1 MKIKNIFIAAL
12 GAATLWSCGP
22 KEFNLTSPVAEI
34 SIADSA
40 VSDSLTIG
48 GSDGTCTVAYAPQW
62 MEATVTD
69 SVVVF
74 KAQPNTDTVPR
85 VDSLVVACGASKINI
100 PVRQANKATRLEI
113 PKNTKL
119 SFAKEGGEEFVNVDT
134 DGSVTV
140 EAFEGVTATYA
151 DGKLA
156 VKANPNTGDDPI
168 KGTLKLTA
176 GDFTQ
181 EIPVTVKGKTCP
193 TCNGTGKV
201 KCKSCGG
208 QGYSFKMNPSPGIY
222 GCKSCG
228 GKGYSY
234 RVEGPDY
241 RQGSG
246 KQPCPTCGGK

>member
-1 MKIKNIFIAAL
+1 M
-12 GAATLWSCGP
+12 
-22 KEFNLTSPVAEI
+22 
-34 SIADSA
+34 
-40 VSDSLTIG
+40 
-48 GSDGTCTVAYAPQW
+48 
-62 MEATVTD
+62 
-69 SVVVF
+69 
-74 KAQPNTDTVPR
+74 
-85 VDSLVVACGASKINI
+85 KINI

-181 EIPVTVKGKTCP
+181 EIPVTVNGNICT
-193 TCNGTGKV
+193 TCNGTGKI
-201 KCKSCGG
+201 KCKACGG
-208 QGYSFKMNPSPGIY
+208 RGFMHMPGAMTSMGTF
-222 GCKSCG
+222 GCDHCG
-228 GKGYSY
+228 GNGQCGAWAKGGTG
-234 RVEGPDY
+234 RKTCPDCK
-241 RQGSG
+241 G
-246 KQPCPTCGGK
+246 KGK